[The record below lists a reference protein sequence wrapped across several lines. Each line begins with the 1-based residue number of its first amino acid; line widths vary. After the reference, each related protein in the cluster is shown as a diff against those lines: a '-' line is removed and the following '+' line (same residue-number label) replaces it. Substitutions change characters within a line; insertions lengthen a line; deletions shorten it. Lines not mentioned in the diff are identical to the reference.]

1 MKKYLISLF
10 TIMMVTLAGLSF
22 VSCSDDDGDDDNGG
36 GKMTGW
42 YIDLNEPATQSNF
55 KIIDEAIN
63 NHELLASY
71 SYGGQR
77 YNYYATKDLFFS
89 SDGMYTDTDAHFGRL
104 RFSIQSQVTVI
115 HVIDNTTLTK
125 YYADLYRGGASSE
138 DKVFKIYAG
147 PIFGN
152 MEYCGSPTYYTYAIA
167 GNKIIVSNGDIYTIS
182 TNGLIREGTS
192 SLMSKYDPNVR
203 H

>member
-42 YIDLNEPATQSNF
+42 YIDLNEPATQSDF

-89 SDGMYTDTDAHFGRL
+89 SDGMYTDTDSHFGRL

-152 MEYCGSPTYYTYAIA
+152 MEYCGPPTYYTYVIA
-167 GNKIIVSNGDIYTIS
+167 GNKMIVSNGDIYTIS